1 MWCLIFILEKN
12 NIKGDSMNR
21 TDNYIR
27 PRGYYDNQG
36 NLLNVKFSS
45 INDALSGVTASA
57 VQINQLT
64 NPIMFSH
71 IGGLLIQTINKT
83 GATSIYGTVVDV
95 ATGMD
100 NAVSLSPA
108 SGQTP
113 IGVMYS
119 SSISNLATCWIVISG
134 KADIL
139 LATGITASAGDWLG
153 VSTVAGY
160 ASASNSPPVD
170 ARHDYE
176 IGHCIKAASAGGLTR
191 GIIHFR

>member
-1 MWCLIFILEKN
+1 MGI
-12 NIKGDSMNR
+12 DRS
-21 TDNYIR
+21 DNYIR
-27 PRGYYDNQG
+27 PRGYYDNKG
-36 NLLNVKFSS
+36 TLLNVKFSA
-45 INDALSGVTASA
+45 INDSLSGITASA

-71 IGGLLIQTINKT
+71 IGGLLIQVINKT
-83 GATSIYGTVVDV
+83 GATSIYGTVVDA
-95 ATGMD
+95 ATGSD

-108 SGQTP
+108 SGNTP
-113 IGVMYS
+113 IGIMYS
-119 SSISNLATCWIVISG
+119 SSISNLATCWIAVAG

-153 VSTVAGY
+153 VSTVPGY
-160 ASASNSPPVD
+160 ASASNSPPAD
-170 ARHDYE
+170 TRHDYE